1 MIYFVTFVFIY
12 GLHVLLKLSIWT
24 CLAIGV
30 FAFWMIPKYR
40 TRYRKM
46 KEYQQRFFD
55 VSMYLDTILYSFMKE
70 EKVELAVRDVHQA
83 LPEGKMKMVVGMAHD
98 YMIMAYEEV
107 EFLGESLAMIDQ
119 EYPCKRM
126 RDVHKFMTHVEYYGG
141 EIEKPIRLLLA
152 DKSRWEKRIKEEI
165 ASRNKQFVDVL
176 LSVVASLVI
185 CSAILY
191 LPIMDMDI
199 SAEPLLQV
207 LAFVLIV
214 LDAGILYRAQGYVTV
229 DWIGLQLQENE
240 NIYEKKLQEYQD
252 YDEQKQRKLSYI
264 LATIGVSVTGIA
276 FCVGNPWMT
285 MMCLLVTL
293 LFVNQHKVGKYLLE
307 KNLRRE
313 LMYAFPNWLLDLVLL
328 LQSENVQ
335 MALQKSKEFV
345 PGVLRKELYQLTDQ
359 LELEPESAKPYH
371 EFLKD
376 FYIPEVHSAMGILYS
391 IAIGNSGNADK
402 QISEL
407 VDKNLELLDMTERQM
422 LKRQAG
428 GMQVLF
434 LLPVLVASFKL
445 IADMMVLMLQFM
457 QSSFM

>member
-1 MIYFVTFVFIY
+1 
-12 GLHVLLKLSIWT
+12 
-24 CLAIGV
+24 
-30 FAFWMIPKYR
+30 
-40 TRYRKM
+40 
-46 KEYQQRFFD
+46 
-55 VSMYLDTILYSFMKE
+55 
-70 EKVELAVRDVHQA
+70 
-83 LPEGKMKMVVGMAHD
+83 
-98 YMIMAYEEV
+98 
-107 EFLGESLAMIDQ
+107 
-119 EYPCKRM
+119 
-126 RDVHKFMTHVEYYGG
+126 
-141 EIEKPIRLLLA
+141 
-152 DKSRWEKRIKEEI
+152 
-165 ASRNKQFVDVL
+165 
-176 LSVVASLVI
+176 
-185 CSAILY
+185 
-191 LPIMDMDI
+191 
-199 SAEPLLQV
+199 
-207 LAFVLIV
+207 
-214 LDAGILYRAQGYVTV
+214 
-229 DWIGLQLQENE
+229 
-240 NIYEKKLQEYQD
+240 
-252 YDEQKQRKLSYI
+252 
-264 LATIGVSVTGIA
+264 
-276 FCVGNPWMT
+276 
-285 MMCLLVTL
+285 
-293 LFVNQHKVGKYLLE
+293 
-307 KNLRRE
+307 
-313 LMYAFPNWLLDLVLL
+313 MYAFPNWLLDLVLL

>member
-1 MIYFVTFVFIY
+1 MIYFVTFVLIY

-30 FAFWMIPKYR
+30 FAIWMIPKYR

-98 YMIMAYEEV
+98 YMMMAYEEV

-214 LDAGILYRAQGYVTV
+214 IDAGILYRAQGYVTV

-264 LATIGVSVTGIA
+264 LAAIGASVTGIV

-285 MMCLLVTL
+285 MVCLLVTL

-313 LMYAFPNWLLDLVLL
+313 IMYAFPNWLLDLVLL

-345 PGVLRKELYQLTDQ
+345 PGVLRKELYQLTDL

-422 LKRQAG
+422 LKKQAG

-445 IADMMVLMLQFM
+445 IADMMVLMVQFM

>member
-1 MIYFVTFVFIY
+1 MIYFVTFVLIY
-12 GLHVLLKLSIWT
+12 GLRVLLKLSIWT

>member
-1 MIYFVTFVFIY
+1 MIYFVTFVLIY

-30 FAFWMIPKYR
+30 FAIWMIPKYR

-252 YDEQKQRKLSYI
+252 YDEQKQRKLSYF
-264 LATIGVSVTGIA
+264 LAAIGASVTGIV

-285 MMCLLVTL
+285 MLCLLVTL

-313 LMYAFPNWLLDLVLL
+313 IMYAFPNWLLDLVLL

>member
-1 MIYFVTFVFIY
+1 
-12 GLHVLLKLSIWT
+12 
-24 CLAIGV
+24 
-30 FAFWMIPKYR
+30 
-40 TRYRKM
+40 
-46 KEYQQRFFD
+46 
-55 VSMYLDTILYSFMKE
+55 
-70 EKVELAVRDVHQA
+70 
-83 LPEGKMKMVVGMAHD
+83 MKMAVGMAHD

>member
-1 MIYFVTFVFIY
+1 MIYFVTFVLIY
-12 GLHVLLKLSIWT
+12 GLHVLLKLNIWT

-70 EKVELAVRDVHQA
+70 EKVELAVRDVHQS

-98 YMIMAYEEV
+98 YMMMAYEEV

-152 DKSRWEKRIKEEI
+152 DKSRWEKRIKEEV

-252 YDEQKQRKLSYI
+252 YDEQKQRKLSCV
-264 LATIGVSVTGIA
+264 LAAIGAGVTGIT
-276 FCVGNPWMT
+276 FFMGNPWMT
-285 MMCLLVTL
+285 MLCLLVTL